1 MTCQPSNPNNMGRPA
16 YDRMKI
22 VNDFV
27 NWAKTNPDAWTVP
40 QFATSIGI
48 NSLMM
53 NQWASQEG
61 PESDFTMA
69 YIKGKEL
76 IGINRLKASLL
87 QEGQEKPL
95 MDRGIYLR
103 GLGNFDKDQCLYER
117 EERKFDIE
125 CKAKTDKETNVTAN
139 AEIVDRLDKTLNQ
152 ISSLQETVRNNA
164 EININKEQKS

>member
-1 MTCQPSNPNNMGRPA
+1 MTCLPSNPNNMGRPA
-16 YDRMKI
+16 HDRMKI

-27 NWAKTNPDAWTVP
+27 NWARTNPDAWTVP

-53 NQWASQEG
+53 NKWAAQEG
-61 PESDFTMA
+61 EDSDFTTA
-69 YIKGKEL
+69 FIQGKEL
-76 IGINRLKASLL
+76 LGMNRLNASILKP
-87 QEGQEKPL
+87 GQEKPT

-103 GLGNFDKDQCLYER
+103 GLGNFDRDQSTYER

-125 CKAKTDKETNVTAN
+125 CKAKTDKESNVTAN
-139 AEIVDRLDKTLNQ
+139 ADIVDRLDKTLDQ
-152 ISSLQETVRNNA
+152 ISSLQESVRNNA